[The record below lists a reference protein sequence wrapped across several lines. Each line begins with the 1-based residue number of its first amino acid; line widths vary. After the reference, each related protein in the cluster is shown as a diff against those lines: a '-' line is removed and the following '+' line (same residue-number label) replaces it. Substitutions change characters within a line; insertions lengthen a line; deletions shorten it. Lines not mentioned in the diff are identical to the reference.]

1 MKVAVQGC
9 CHGELD
15 KIFASVRY
23 IQETQNITI
32 DLLIICGDFQ
42 AMRNTA
48 DLASMACPDKYKH
61 LGTFYQ
67 YYSGQK
73 TVPVP
78 TIFVGGNHEASNYLW
93 ELYHGGWV
101 CPNIYFLGFAGCVRF
116 GSVRIAGISGIYKEN
131 HYNEGHYE
139 RFPYND
145 GHVRSIYH
153 VRKFNVYRLAQ
164 INTPVDIFLSHDWP
178 TGIAYHGN
186 TRQLL
191 QFKKHFKSEVQSN
204 TLGSPPNEFLLR
216 KLKPSFWFAA
226 HLHVKFA
233 ALFDHDHVSAP
244 APVSATPSFS
254 IESIAQVDNADEI
267 KIDSEDDDIDP
278 QCVKPQ
284 QELSLN
290 SISSD
295 EPKLSSPV
303 VSLIPPDISSKLIL
317 EKNLTASANDTNP
330 VPFNTNPDEIMI
342 SDSEGGDDD
351 KQNIID
357 HTVNSDN
364 LACPNTQ
371 SVRASQSTKFLALDK
386 CLPGRDFLQI
396 VDIPTDPDTKIPLRF
411 YHDEEWLAIVRATHQ
426 SFSDARIQ
434 QPFPSDSDTQLQ
446 VQRER
451 VWVRENIL
459 KPLQADPSTGYP
471 IIESF
476 SQTASAHDPF
486 SPNRSRRDETFSNIQ
501 TVEFCKMLQIP
512 NKINPHGTVVEPIFT
527 SFAQLPDKHDK
538 LATETS
544 Q

>member
-233 ALFDHDHVSAP
+233 ALFDHDH
-244 APVSATPSFS
+244 
-254 IESIAQVDNADEI
+254 
-267 KIDSEDDDIDP
+267 
-278 QCVKPQ
+278 
-284 QELSLN
+284 
-290 SISSD
+290 
-295 EPKLSSPV
+295 
-303 VSLIPPDISSKLIL
+303 
-317 EKNLTASANDTNP
+317 
-330 VPFNTNPDEIMI
+330 
-342 SDSEGGDDD
+342 
-351 KQNIID
+351 
-357 HTVNSDN
+357 
-364 LACPNTQ
+364 
-371 SVRASQSTKFLALDK
+371 STKFLALDK

-434 QPFPSDSDTQLQ
+434 QPFPSDSDTQLY
-446 VQRER
+446 V
-451 VWVRENIL
+451 
-459 KPLQADPSTGYP
+459 Y
-471 IIESF
+471 
-476 SQTASAHDPF
+476 
-486 SPNRSRRDETFSNIQ
+486 
-501 TVEFCKMLQIP
+501 
-512 NKINPHGTVVEPIFT
+512 
-527 SFAQLPDKHDK
+527 
-538 LATETS
+538 ATL
-544 Q
+544 